1 MRHCAQVP
9 PRIWRNV
16 LFPLGSMRK
25 EQVRQL
31 AESLGLRVASKKSST
46 GLCFVGKRRFGD
58 FIGQYLVDRPGEIR
72 CVDDG
77 RVRLALHQGLARC
90 ALSEPR
96 RCAARWRAPGPVA
109 LHVGPRGADWGQRA
123 EVFRRT
129 QRHGA
134 AHPGERVPAGRQRF
148 LQLTL
153 PRAQWVAPG
162 RCHPAMFSGA
172 ATTFADITWASP
184 DGRPPAVLRA
194 TGALRCRYKVRYSQ
208 SPLGTPN
215 RHPASRPPTA
225 ACT

>member
-1 MRHCAQVP
+1 MRHGAQVP

-96 RCAARWRAPGPVA
+96 AAAQRVGEHRGLWRYTLGQGARIGGSAQKYFVARKDMERRTLVSGCRRWPTAIPAADAAARSGSRRGAATQRCSPGPP
-109 LHVGPRGADWGQRA
+109 PRLPTLRG
-123 EVFRRT
+123 RRQT
-129 QRHGA
+129 
-134 AHPGERVPAGRQRF
+134 AGRQRCCER
-148 LQLTL
+148 
-153 PRAQWVAPG
+153 PA
-162 RCHPAMFSGA
+162 RCAA
-172 ATTFADITWASP
+172 ATKFAT
-184 DGRPPAVLRA
+184 
-194 TGALRCRYKVRYSQ
+194 
-208 SPLGTPN
+208 
-215 RHPASRPPTA
+215 ASRR
-225 ACT
+225 

>member
-96 RCAARWRAPGPVA
+96 AAAQRVGEHRGLWRYTLGQGARIGGSAQKYFVA
-109 LHVGPRGADWGQRA
+109 RKDM
-123 EVFRRT
+123 ERRT
-129 QRHGA
+129 LVSGCQL
-134 AHPGERVPAGRQRF
+134 AGSDS
-148 LQLTL
+148 
-153 PRAQWVAPG
+153 
-162 RCHPAMFSGA
+162 CS
-172 ATTFADITWASP
+172 
-184 DGRPPAVLRA
+184 
-194 TGALRCRYKVRYSQ
+194 
-208 SPLGTPN
+208 
-215 RHPASRPPTA
+215 
-225 ACT
+225 